1 MRMLKPF
8 LAVGLAAV
16 AIGGSS
22 AGLVAVEPEGFDEFS
37 AGEWFAN
44 ARAGG
49 STVARG
55 EGGRITGQG
64 DFNVTLEFL
73 VPLSGP
79 TTGSWILSGSSVF
92 VIEAEGVTGTIN
104 WTDHSAEGSVTGDRQ
119 RLSMGATSIRSTG
132 HFDFPGLGSR
142 PISASDPFGP
152 IELQV
157 EGRLCDDA
165 WGVWIMSWNSML
177 EGEGYTPTFDG
188 QWHAVRQSEEFSEDR
203 FREIA
208 GELDQV
214 TSEINDLVQHAPVID
229 DVPIIPW
236 DVAWRLVGE
245 AYALINL
252 MRNLSLCDQ
261 ALLGD
266 EVVDYVIT
274 FLTDQIGS
282 LMAIVLLNLEL
293 NGSHLSASDLLAM
306 TTLLASV
313 GAIGEGSLF
322 GESPLLEEMLE
333 SQVESVMSDASA
345 DEDEMTSALAADRD
359 HVSARFRRSVDF
371 LP

>member
-1 MRMLKPF
+1 MRTLKPL

-16 AIGGSS
+16 TVASS
-22 AGLVAVEPEGFDEFS
+22 AAVLDAAEPEGFDEFS
-37 AGEWFAN
+37 AGEWLAN

-49 STVARG
+49 TTTARSDG
-55 EGGRITGQG
+55 ARITGRG

-73 VPLSGP
+73 VPLAGP

-92 VIEAEGVTGTIN
+92 TVEAEGVTGTIN
-104 WTDHSAEGSVTGDRQ
+104 WKKHSAEGVVTGDRQ
-119 RLSMGATSIRSTG
+119 RLSMAATNIHSTG
-132 HFDFPGLGSR
+132 NFDFPRLGSR
-142 PISASDPFGP
+142 PIAATDPFGP

-157 EGRLCDDA
+157 DGRLCDDA

-188 QWHAVRQSEEFSEDR
+188 SWHAVRQSEEFSEDR
-203 FREIA
+203 FREIT
-208 GELDQV
+208 GELDRV
-214 TSEINDLVQHAPVID
+214 TSEINDLVNQAPVID

-245 AYALINL
+245 AYELVNL

-261 ALLGD
+261 AFLGD
-266 EVVDYVIT
+266 EVVRYIIT

-293 NGSHLSASDLLAM
+293 NGSHLSAADLLAM

-313 GAIGEGSLF
+313 GAIGEGSF
-322 GESPLLEEMLE
+322 FEESALLEEMLE
-333 SQVESVMSDASA
+333 SQVESVMSDPNA
-345 DEDEMTSALAADRD
+345 DEDEMTGALAAAEQLGWEFEDGGNGE
-359 HVSARFRRSVDF
+359 
-371 LP
+371 